1 MGSKN
6 ATSVLSSPQKYLWV
20 KEVVNYAYQRNEAV
34 AELLL
39 EEVDDGVG
47 LADHVE
53 EVQLRNRFRLWNQ
66 PQQSRWKQL
75 NVSVSLKL
83 DFTNPSN

>member
-1 MGSKN
+1 M
-6 ATSVLSSPQKYLWV
+6 
-20 KEVVNYAYQRNEAV
+20 VNYAYQRNEAV

-53 EVQLRNRFRLWNQ
+53 EVQLRNSFRL
-66 PQQSRWKQL
+66 
-75 NVSVSLKL
+75 
-83 DFTNPSN
+83 

>member
-1 MGSKN
+1 M
-6 ATSVLSSPQKYLWV
+6 
-20 KEVVNYAYQRNEAV
+20 VNYAYQRNEAV

-66 PQQSRWKQL
+66 PKQSRWKQR
-75 NVSVSLKL
+75 NVSFRFHFSYISQTLTSIKL
-83 DFTNPSN
+83 TIFYKAKHFY